1 MIDKILN
8 QLKLRYLSYTS
19 KTSGNEETSEE
30 RIYKA
35 LSWFRQSLMKSGG
48 SSAKYSLLYDSFFP
62 AYPET
67 TGYWLNTIF
76 FVKQHFPQVY
86 TRVFGEKNVEVEL
99 KDWLLSVQR
108 LDGTFPG
115 SFGDYFN
122 QPPRVF
128 NNGQIILGLLKYY
141 EHYKEERVMES
152 VIQSA
157 DWLVKVQAKDGGW
170 KQFTIHQLS
179 SNTRTAWALMLL
191 SKVTGEKKYLES
203 ATKNI
208 EYAISLQLPN
218 GYFLQNGFDTNGIP
232 FTHSMAYAIK
242 GMLEV
247 ASLSGNE
254 RWMAS
259 TEKAFIPLLSLI
271 KEDGFL
277 VGQLDEDFNST
288 SNYCCLTGNCQLSV
302 VGFKLFSLTGKEEY
316 RAAANLLLNY
326 VKAKQ
331 IKSDV
336 PALSGGISGSWPISG
351 GYCPYEIPNWSVK
364 FFVDALIYQH
374 LNKHRETSV

>member
-1 MIDKILN
+1 
-8 QLKLRYLSYTS
+8 
-19 KTSGNEETSEE
+19 
-30 RIYKA
+30 
-35 LSWFRQSLMKSGG
+35 
-48 SSAKYSLLYDSFFP
+48 
-62 AYPET
+62 
-67 TGYWLNTIF
+67 
-76 FVKQHFPQVY
+76 
-86 TRVFGEKNVEVEL
+86 
-99 KDWLLSVQR
+99 
-108 LDGTFPG
+108 
-115 SFGDYFN
+115 
-122 QPPRVF
+122 
-128 NNGQIILGLLKYY
+128 
-141 EHYKEERVMES
+141 MES

-316 RAAANLLLNY
+316 RTAANLLLNY